1 MGGAG
6 SGQLAK
12 MANNVLF
19 NVSIAAM
26 SEMLPLAVKFGL
38 DPEKLAK
45 SISAGSGQSFG
56 FDFFAPLALKR
67 DFGPGYP
74 LQAAW
79 KDMEVIREM
88 AEIGKIELPPV
99 ISG

>member
-1 MGGAG
+1 VFNQVRPALAAMGEEVVLMGGPG

-45 SISAGSGQSFG
+45 SVSAGSGQSFG

-79 KDMEVIREM
+79 V
-88 AEIGKIELPPV
+88 
-99 ISG
+99 S